1 MANFTLT
8 RKVVKGRSFITV
20 AATPKSPETRA
31 LLREFKAGVSQLEKN
46 WRAAVAARQK
56 AAKKTTKKK

>member
-8 RKVVKGRSFITV
+8 KKVVKGRSFITV

-31 LLREFKAGVSQLEKN
+31 MLREFKAGVTQLEKN
-46 WRAAVAARQK
+46 WKAHVAARKK
-56 AAKKTTKKK
+56 AAKKK